1 MPLPEILKF
10 VYSNGT
16 DEVIR
21 RGKRIYATGGVTL
34 LDADP
39 ILHTASFRV
48 RNDSHE
54 VYYKVVVNKF
64 AEPGALQVRCQCPY
78 NLGEICRHEAA
89 ALFQLQ
95 DLIEKQFF
103 HYHQPSYHQ
112 HHTVVKIKS
121 IDLKIL
127 KLLTSQE
134 IFDEAGQL
142 IRQHPP
148 LLLHAADE
156 TVRAEVIH
164 NFQSFQV
171 GIKRNEEKYFD
182 TSCNCD
188 EHRYPICVHKLA
200 VFLHL
205 LDHHGPYYFDTLRNW
220 DKEKSKLLAAY
231 GYSLQDNWQ
240 EKFEFHYV
248 NGKPYLRVLDP
259 QLKRIHTSAS
269 VSTTNSEPQR
279 TQKHIGLVWNTH
291 EQAFPYCRID
301 VVTGECTEEGNLT
314 GTLEHIRLDRFVD
327 EYSLT
332 EDDRKW
338 LPVLKKTQRS
348 EILKY
353 LNKNTPFRG
362 IWDILTDSHELDET
376 LADSAE
382 NQKLIAEYLHPKLQ
396 KLVAAEEF
404 SNRHFWL
411 PPGHSFQTSHLIPL
425 QVHTNPLP
433 LHLHISH
440 HPDYIVIEGFV
451 YLHEQSI
458 PVHDNQWPSP
468 IGFLY
473 QNNLYLWSN
482 YETIPFAAQLMEQKT
497 LQISHDEWPTYLQKE
512 IIPHL
517 EHLQIHFDETLCETK
532 ENISPSPLVQLK
544 ELDELLIIQPLF
556 DYAGVRIEWNEQ
568 NAYLSQQEGKLIQI
582 KRNKEAETQFISFLQ
597 TLHPQFSR
605 HSQHHYFY
613 LKSNE
618 LTRKGWIL
626 YFLQQLK
633 QHHVPVLGMEQ
644 LKHFRFNPH
653 APVTQLRISSN
664 IDWFD
669 AQVEV
674 SFGNQKVDVRD
685 IKKALLKD
693 QNIIPLADGTLGV
706 LPDEWMKKYAL
717 LFKMSEENR
726 QGLKLSSYNFAVID
740 ELYEYIDDDK
750 LLWEL
755 EEKKKRL
762 LKYDEDELEPIPARL
777 QSVLRPYQQAG
788 FQWLNY
794 LDRIGWGGILADDM
808 GLGKTV
814 QALTFIL
821 HLKQKRGK
829 CFTLVICPTTLIYNW
844 ENEIRKFTPE
854 LTYHIHHGPLRTRH
868 ASDLQAYDLII
879 STYGTLRMDIKMLL
893 ELQFD
898 YVILDESQ
906 AIKNPHSKVAKAAM
920 LLKTRN
926 RLALSGTPMQNNTFD
941 IYAQMHFLNPGMLG
955 SIDFFKNE
963 FAIPIDKFQDEER
976 KQHLRKLIYPFILRR
991 TKEQVAPDLPE
1002 KTEIVL
1008 HCEMSPQQR
1017 SIYDHYRM
1025 LYRSRIL
1032 DSVDEIGIERSQ
1044 FTILQGLTLLRQIC
1058 DSPAILK
1065 QASHPNVSVK
1075 LEELIRELSEN
1086 VGDHKALVFSQFLGM
1101 LDLIRQQLIQL
1112 NIPFAYFDGST
1123 PTHERE
1129 QAIRQ
1134 FQEDDNCRVFLIS
1147 LKAGGVGL
1155 NLTAA
1160 DYVYIVDPWWNP
1172 AVEQQAIDRT
1182 HRIGQDKKIFAYRL
1196 ICKDTVEDKII
1207 LLQEKKKSL
1216 VKDII
1221 ADDAAFIKKLTRE
1234 DVLYLFS

>member
-54 VYYKVVVNKF
+54 VYYKVTVHKF
-64 AEPGALQVRCQCPY
+64 TEPGALQVHCQCPY

-95 DLIEKQFF
+95 DLIDKQYFQ
-103 HYHQPSYHQ
+103 HHQPIYHQ
-112 HHTVVKIKS
+112 HHTVVKMKQ

-127 KLLTSQE
+127 KLLASQS
-134 IFDEAGQL
+134 IFHEAEQL
-142 IRQHPP
+142 IRLHPP
-148 LLLHAADE
+148 LMLHAADE
-156 TVRAEVIH
+156 SVRMEVTH
-164 NFQSFQV
+164 NLHQFQV
-171 GIKRNEEKYFD
+171 EIKRNEERYFD
-182 TSCNCD
+182 TSCPCD
-188 EHRYPICVHKLA
+188 ETRYPICVHKLA

-205 LDHHGPYYFDTLRNW
+205 LDHHGPHYFDTLRNW
-220 DKEKSKLLAAY
+220 DKEKNKLLSAY
-231 GYSLQDNWQ
+231 GYSLQDDWKD
-240 EKFEFHYV
+240 KFEFHYV

-259 QLKRIHTSAS
+259 RLRKIQQAS
-269 VSTTNSEPQR
+269 SSSTVVTE
-279 TQKHIGLVWNTH
+279 TDIIQKHIGVVWNTH
-291 EQAFPYCRID
+291 EPYFPYCRLD
-301 VVTGECTEEGNLT
+301 VVAGECTETGNFS
-314 GTLEHIRLDRFVD
+314 GTVEHIRLDRFVD
-327 EYSLT
+327 EHQFV
-332 EDDRKW
+332 EEERKW
-338 LPVLKKTQRS
+338 LSLLRKTQRN
-348 EILKY
+348 EMMKY
-353 LNKNTPFRG
+353 LNKNTPFWG
-362 IWDILTDSHELDET
+362 IWDSLVGSNEFDET
-376 LADSAE
+376 FFTSEE
-382 NQKLIAEYLHPKLQ
+382 NQKLITEYIYPKLQ
-396 KLVAAEEF
+396 KLVFAE
-404 SNRHFWL
+404 SLTHRHFWL
-411 PPGHSFQTSHLIPL
+411 PPGRSFETAHLVPLQIHTIPL
-425 QVHTNPLP
+425 RLY
-433 LHLHISH
+433 LHISH
-440 HPDYIVIEGFV
+440 HPANIHIEGYV
-451 YLHEQSI
+451 LLQEHHI
-458 PVHDNQWPSP
+458 PVHENQWPSP

-473 QNNLYLWSN
+473 QNNLYLWSTH
-482 YETIPFAAQLMEQKT
+482 EAIPLVTRLMEQKT
-497 LQISHDEWPTYLQKE
+497 IQINHDAWPSYLKKE

-517 EHLQIHFDETLCETK
+517 DHFTIHFDENICETK
-532 ENISPSPLVQLK
+532 ENISPSPRVMLK
-544 ELDELLIIQPLF
+544 ELDDLLIIQPIF
-556 DYAGVRIEWNEQ
+556 DYDGIQVEWNAQ
-568 NAYLSQQEGKLIQI
+568 NIHLAQQEGKLIQI
-582 KRNKEAETQFISFLQ
+582 KRDKEAETQFISFLQ
-597 TLHPQFSR
+597 TLHPQFSKNT
-605 HSQHHYFY
+605 QHPYFY
-613 LKSNE
+613 LKSTE

-633 QHHVPVLGMEQ
+633 QHHIPMLGLEQ
-644 LKHFRFNPH
+644 LKHFKFNPH
-653 APVTQLRISSN
+653 APVTKLRISSN

-669 AQVEV
+669 AQIDV
-674 SFGNQKVDVRD
+674 SFGDQKVDVRD
-685 IKKALLKD
+685 IKRALQKD
-693 QNIIPLADGTLGV
+693 QNIIPLADGSMGV
-706 LPDEWMKKYAL
+706 LSDEWMKKYAL
-717 LFKMSEENR
+717 LFKMGEEHQR
-726 QGLKLSSYNFAVID
+726 GLKLSAYNFAIID
-740 ELYEYIDDDK
+740 ELYEHIDDDK
-750 LLWEL
+750 LIWEL

-762 LKYDEDELEPIPARL
+762 LKYDEGELEPVPAAL
-777 QSVLRPYQQAG
+777 QSILRPYQQAG

-794 LDRIGWGGILADDM
+794 LDRVGWGGILADDM

-854 LTYHIHHGPLRTRH
+854 LSYHIHHGPLRTHH

-1002 KTEIVL
+1002 KTEITL
-1008 HCEMSPQQR
+1008 HCEMSAEQR

-1032 DSVDEIGIERSQ
+1032 DSMDELGIERSQ

-1075 LEELIRELSEN
+1075 LEELTRELSEN

-1101 LDLIRQQLIQL
+1101 LDLIKQQLVKQHIR
-1112 NIPFAYFDGST
+1112 FAYFDGST

-1129 QAIRQ
+1129 QAIQ
-1134 FQEDDNCRVFLIS
+1134 EFQHDDDCRVFLIS

-1207 LLQEKKKSL
+1207 TLQEKKKSL

-1221 ADDAAFIKKLTRE
+1221 ADDATFIKKLTRE